1 MNSSD
6 RGGMSR
12 TSARREARRSI
23 IGDKSGKGFAVAVL
37 RTLLILAANLIL
49 VALVPFRT
57 VMRYRAKRRVRW
69 VALELEGAVHFLSP
83 RKSVLRRLLRAR
95 HHAPYVTLRGLERS
109 IDAALELPNVTGFV
123 VKVRRIRGGWAAVD
137 ALREDLGRI
146 VRAGK
151 SLVVHLPE
159 GGSLREL
166 FVASAGT
173 KIVVAPEST
182 LTLGGLSIEARY
194 VKGALDR
201 LGVEVEVH
209 RRAEFKSAAE
219 FVSADTMSEESR
231 TQLTELLESFY
242 GAVVEAVAAS
252 RGMSHAATR
261 ALLDQPLLRP
271 AQALDAGLVDALA
284 YEDELPSLL
293 EPDGSPPKLVA
304 IGRARRLTRSRLL
317 LPFTRPPRL
326 ALIRVEGTIVDSES
340 SRAGLPHLRE
350 AVRRARAERS
360 VRGVLVVVDSPGGSA
375 HASDLLHR
383 ELVRLREKKPVLA
396 FFADVAASG
405 GYYLGVGAQEI
416 VAGRLTITGSIGV
429 LAARVAAV
437 DLMSRIGVLTEVVR
451 TGPHADLFGPHRRT
465 TEAERALF
473 EEHIEAHYRA
483 FVGKV
488 AEGRGRPPEEIE
500 PVARG
505 RVYTGAAAHD
515 LGLVDTLGGL
525 SLAVRRLAER
535 AGVPDRLVPH
545 VELVQLPQRTGT
557 AEVPE
562 PPSPVRTAARALGLG
577 PLADLLIFAQ
587 KGESMLYYAPGLPIE
602 AESVKEER

>member
-1 MNSSD
+1 
-6 RGGMSR
+6 
-12 TSARREARRSI
+12 
-23 IGDKSGKGFAVAVL
+23 VVVL

-49 VALVPFRT
+49 VGLAPFR
-57 VMRYRAKRRVRW
+57 VLLRYRAKRRVRW

-83 RKSVLRRLLRAR
+83 HQSFLRRILRAR
-95 HHAPYVTLRGLERS
+95 HHAPYVTLRALERS

-137 ALREDLGRI
+137 ALRDDLSRI

-182 LTLGGLSIEARY
+182 LTLGGLSVEARY
-194 VKGALDR
+194 VKGALDK

-219 FVSADTMSEESR
+219 FVSADAMSEESR
-231 TQLTELLESFY
+231 AQLTELLESFY

-252 RGMSHAATR
+252 RGTSLEVTR

-271 AQALDAGLVDALA
+271 EQALEAGLVDALA

-293 EPDGSPPKLVA
+293 EPDRERPKLVSIA
-304 IGRARRLTRSRLL
+304 RARRLVRSRML
-317 LPFTRPPRL
+317 LPLGRPPRF

-360 VRGVLVVVDSPGGSA
+360 VRGVLVFVDSPGGSA
-375 HASDLLHR
+375 HASDLIHR
-383 ELVRLREKKPVLA
+383 ELVRLREKKPVVA
-396 FFADVAASG
+396 YFADVAASG

-416 VAGRLTITGSIGV
+416 VSGRLTITGSIGV

-437 DLMSRIGVLTEVVR
+437 DLMSRMGVRTEVVR
-451 TGPHADLFGPHRRT
+451 TSPHADLFSPHRRT

-473 EEHIEAHYRA
+473 EEHVEAHYRA

-505 RVYTGAAAHD
+505 RVYTGAAARD
-515 LGLVDTLGGL
+515 LGLVDALGGL
-525 SLAVRRLAER
+525 SLAVKRLAER
-535 AGVPDRLVPH
+535 AGVPDRLLPH
-545 VELVQLPQRTGT
+545 VELVHLPQRTGT
-557 AEVPE
+557 APVPE
-562 PPSPVRTAARALGLG
+562 PPSATRAAARALGLG
-577 PLADLLIFAQ
+577 SLMDVLILAQ
-587 KGESMLYYAPGLPIE
+587 KGESMLYYAAGLPIE
-602 AESVKEER
+602 ADSVKEER